1 MSYGKYF
8 EQFKLGD
15 VIKHSVR
22 KTISESDNNFFCL
35 MTLNHHPV
43 HLDCEYAK
51 NNHHGR
57 ILVVGTLVFS
67 LSVGMTVSDISG
79 KAIANLNYE
88 NINHHAPVFIGDTIR
103 TETEI
108 ISIRESKSYKNA
120 GIIYVESR
128 AFNQDSKLVL
138 SFKRNILVKK
148 NSRVQN
154 G

>member
-88 NINHHAPVFIGDTIR
+88 NINHHAPVYIGDTIR

>member
-1 MSYGKYF
+1 MSYGKF
-8 EQFKLGD
+8 LEQFKLGA
-15 VIKHSVR
+15 VINHPVK

-43 HLDCEYAK
+43 HLDIEYAK
-51 NNHHGR
+51 SNHHEK

-67 LSVGMTVSDISG
+67 LSVGMTVGDISG

-88 NINHHAPVFIGDTIR
+88 NINHHGPVFIGDTIR

-108 ISIRESKSYKNA
+108 LGIRDSKSNKNA

-128 AFNQDSKLVL
+128 AFNQDNKLVL
-138 SFKRNILVKK
+138 SFRRNVLVKK
-148 NSRVQN
+148 ENW
-154 G
+154 GIDG

>member
-1 MSYGKYF
+1 MTYGKYF
-8 EQFKLGD
+8 EQFEPGS
-15 VIKHSVR
+15 VIKHPVT

-43 HLDCEYAK
+43 HLDIEYAK
-51 NNHHGR
+51 KNYHGK

-67 LSVGMTVSDISG
+67 ISVGMTVGDISG

-88 NINHHAPVFIGDTIR
+88 NINHHGPVFIGDTIR

-108 ISIRESKSYKNA
+108 LSTRDSKSNKGA

-128 AFNQDSKLVL
+128 AFNQEGTLVL
-138 SFKRNILVKK
+138 SFRRNVLVKK
-148 NSRVQN
+148 TGEENE
-154 G
+154 

>member
-1 MSYGKYF
+1 MEYGKFF

-15 VIKHSVR
+15 VIKHSVK

-43 HLDCEYAK
+43 HLDVEYAK
-51 NNHHGR
+51 ENHHER

-67 LSVGMTVSDISG
+67 LSVGMTVGDISG

-103 TETEI
+103 TETEVI
-108 ISIRESKSYKNA
+108 DIRESKSNKNA
-120 GIIYVESR
+120 GIIYVESK
-128 AFNQDSKLVL
+128 AFNQENQLVL
-138 SFKRNILVKK
+138 SFRRNVLIKK
-148 NSRVQN
+148 ESWSRD